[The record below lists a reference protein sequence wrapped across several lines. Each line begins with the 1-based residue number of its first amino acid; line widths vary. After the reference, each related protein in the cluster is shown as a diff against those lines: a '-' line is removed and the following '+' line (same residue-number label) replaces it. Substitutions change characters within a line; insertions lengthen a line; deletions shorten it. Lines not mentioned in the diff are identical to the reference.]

1 MSRFSPRRIQ
11 ISSLVLAL
19 SLCTIPAVAQFA
31 HPSAS
36 NVLTP
41 TTTVAWELEQSV
53 DPLRSGYVAP
63 WKAQETW
70 YLAALRDGVVLR
82 TERIGHG
89 ITNPFKAEVEYDEHR
104 IYAVWKP
111 IVEANFDERET
122 YEAEVAAY
130 RLSAELGLD
139 MVPPTVERKI
149 GRRWGSLQLWVDN
162 HRMFSDVMDERPD
175 GYMGSDQFQLMRFF
189 DALIDNPDRNAGNY
203 LVDRAWQIVLI
214 DHSRAMDFAARGP
227 KRDAPMPHR
236 YERNVVERLRSL
248 DVARLH
254 ELLGDLYTKGEIKR
268 LVGSANKL
276 LSFVDREVEL
286 HGHNVVFFERP
297 ERKRQPT
304 FATAQLRFPAQPDT
318 E

>member
-1 MSRFSPRRIQ
+1 MSRITPRRIQ
-11 ISSLVLAL
+11 ISSLVLL
-19 SLCTIPAVAQFA
+19 ISLCTIPAFAQSA
-31 HPSAS
+31 HLPAPNVPASA
-36 NVLTP
+36 TQ
-41 TTTVAWELEQSV
+41 VAWELEQSI

-63 WKAQETW
+63 WKAQEAW
-70 YLAALRDGVVLR
+70 YLAALREGVILR

-89 ITNPFKAEVEYDEHR
+89 ITNPFKAEIEYDEHR

-111 IVEANFDERET
+111 IIEANFEERET

-130 RLSAELGLD
+130 RLSQQLGLD

-203 LVDRAWQIVLI
+203 LVDSAWQIVLI
-214 DHSRAMDFAARGP
+214 DHSRAMDFAAHGP

-236 YERNVVERLRSL
+236 FERSVVNRLRAL
-248 DVARLH
+248 DVATLD
-254 ELLGDLYTKGEIKR
+254 ELLGDLYTRGEIKR
-268 LVGSANKL
+268 LAGSANKL
-276 LSFVDREVEL
+276 VNFIDREVEL
-286 HGHNVVFFERP
+286 HGSNVVFFERP
-297 ERKRQPT
+297 ERTTQPT
-304 FATAQLRFPAQPDT
+304 FTTAQLRFPAQPDT
-318 E
+318 D